1 MSVYDF
7 EISQIRG
14 YPYSYFLNIREV
26 KATFCPQLDRVH
38 HLVLGR
44 GVH

>member
-14 YPYSYFLNIREV
+14 YPYSYFLNSREV
-26 KATFCPQLDRVH
+26 EATFCPQLDGVH